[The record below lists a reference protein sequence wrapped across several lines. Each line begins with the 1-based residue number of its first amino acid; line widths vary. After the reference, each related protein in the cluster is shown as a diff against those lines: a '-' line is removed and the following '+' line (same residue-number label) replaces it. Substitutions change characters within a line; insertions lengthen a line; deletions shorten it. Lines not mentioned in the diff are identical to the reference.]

1 MSVNPSER
9 EVEPSLGIRG
19 GSVPEPT
26 VDTTK
31 LCRCSSPS
39 RLSLSSVPHPRI
51 QRTADPVVLRLSIEK
66 NPHRSGPGQFKP
78 VLFGGST
85 IIGSTV
91 DTCCAPGLKLSAEL
105 PCLPSFY
112 DLCTS
117 PWFWEVGVR
126 DPHYTDDT
134 TAAQRSHLG
143 KSVVRWGQP
152 RPACLYGELFQLSCV
167 SLGALS
173 TCRG

>member
-1 MSVNPSER
+1 MLTPGEYEAES
-9 EVEPSLGIRG
+9 SLGIRG

-31 LCRCSSPS
+31 LCGCSSPS
-39 RLSLSSVPHPRI
+39 RLSVSAVPHPRI
-51 QRTADPVVLRLSIEK
+51 QPTADPVVLRLSIEK
-66 NPHRSGPGQFKP
+66 NPRRSGPGQFKP
-78 VLFGGST
+78 VLFRGST
-85 IIGSTV
+85 ITGSTV

-112 DLCTS
+112 NLCMS

-152 RPACLYGELFQLSCV
+152 RAACLYSALFQLSPV

-173 TCRG
+173 TCRC